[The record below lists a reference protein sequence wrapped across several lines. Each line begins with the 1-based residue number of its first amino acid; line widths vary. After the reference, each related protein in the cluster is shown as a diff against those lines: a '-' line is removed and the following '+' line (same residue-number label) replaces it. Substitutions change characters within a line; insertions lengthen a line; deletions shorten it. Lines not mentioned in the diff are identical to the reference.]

1 MATSVRFNIQE
12 SDERLEDGKP
22 NMESVTYQQIKKIL
36 DRGAKGLD
44 PYALSNLCRDLHC
57 LPTDIVEY
65 A

>member
-1 MATSVRFNIQE
+1 MATSVRFKIQE
-12 SDERLEDGKP
+12 IEERLEERKP
-22 NMESVTYQQIKKIL
+22 NMESVTYQQIIKIL

-44 PYALSNLCRDLHC
+44 PYTLSNLCRDLHC